1 MPKKYRFLPH
11 LQPDQ
16 IARIQDEGLRW
27 TVAHAAKGSPYYR
40 KKFKEAGVDPA
51 AFRGLDDLRALPF
64 TTAQDL
70 QAGYPLPLLSVPEE
84 QVVRIHASS
93 GTTGKRKVLT
103 YTQNDVDTWKH
114 MFARCYELAGLTT
127 KDRVQVCTGY
137 GLWTA
142 GVGFQLGCEHFGA
155 MAVPVGPGM
164 LDIQLQMLVDLRTT
178 CLCSTA
184 SMALLM
190 GEEVERHGL
199 RDKLAL
205 KRCIFGSEAHTP
217 KMRRQFERALGLE
230 ASFDIS
236 GMTELYGP
244 GAGLECEA
252 RNGIHYWAD
261 LYVVEIL
268 DPATLEPVEP
278 GQVGEMVVTS
288 LRKEASPLIRY
299 RTRDLTR
306 LLPGAC
312 SCGLCMPRH
321 DRIQGRSDDMFIFRG
336 VNIYPGQI
344 AAVLEK
350 FKQLSSEYQICL
362 RRQEGLDHMQVRL
375 ERRPDA
381 EVESAALAKAVSDEI
396 RRQILVRSEV
406 EVLAPG
412 ALPRSF
418 AKTKRVLDER
428 DKD

>member
-1 MPKKYRFLPH
+1 MIWNEKYETMPLEERRKLQGERLADCCRRVYEHVPFYRRAF
-11 LQPDQ
+11 
-16 IARIQDEGLRW
+16 E
-27 TVAHAAKGSPYYR
+27 AKGIRP
-40 KKFKEAGVDPA
+40 EDIHTV
-51 AFRGLDDLRALPF
+51 DDLKHLPF
-64 TTAQDL
+64 TNKQDL
-70 QAGYPLPLLSVPEE
+70 RDNYPFGLFAVPRE

-350 FKQLSSEYQICL
+350 FREFSSEYQICL
-362 RRQEGLDHMQVRL
+362 RREEGLDHMKVRL
-375 ERRPDA
+375 ERLPGATD
-381 EVESAALAKAVSDEI
+381 ESAALAKAVADEI
-396 RRQILVRSEV
+396 RRQILVRGEV
-406 EVLAPG
+406 EILPPG
-412 ALPRSF
+412 TLPRSF
-418 AKTKRVLDER
+418 SKTKRVVDDR
-428 DKD
+428 DKE